1 MSARDGGDG
10 RDLLDLE
17 PEALADR
24 AAVIGKE
31 RLARSLIDIAIT
43 AAIGGVEV
51 SVGGLAAM
59 AVVGGALGAN
69 PRLGLYGG
77 LALGGLV
84 FPIGFLFVIVGRSE
98 LFTENFLIPVLGV
111 LRHEAP
117 ARTLVG
123 LWSLSWVANLFG
135 CAVMALLFSIPH
147 AVGDELLRGYRI
159 YSDYKLS
166 VPALGTLI
174 SGVIA
179 GIVMTVLTWLLLAV
193 RHPVAKMAAIFAA
206 GFVLFAANLSH
217 GIVGASIL
225 FVGFPLTRHPVT
237 DLVVWLILASLGN
250 LIGGVGFVTLFRLAQ
265 VKEKERQS

>member
-1 MSARDGGDG
+1 VSAGDGGEG

-17 PEALADR
+17 PEQLADR
-24 AAVIGKE
+24 AAVVGKE

-59 AVVGGALGAN
+59 AVVGGALTTN
-69 PRLGLYGG
+69 PHLGLFAA

-123 LWSLSWVANLFG
+123 LWSLSWLGNLFG
-135 CAVMALLFSIPH
+135 CAVMAALISIPQ
-147 AVGDELLRGYRI
+147 AVGEALLHGYQA
-159 YSDYKLS
+159 YSEYKLS
-166 VPALGTLI
+166 VPPVGTFV
-174 SGVIA
+174 SGLIA

-193 RHPVAKMAAIFAA
+193 RHPVAKIAAIFAA
-206 GFVLFAANLSH
+206 GFVLFAANVSH

-225 FVGFPLTRHPVT
+225 FVGFRLTPHPVSE
-237 DLVVWLILASLGN
+237 LVLWLILASLGN

>member
-1 MSARDGGDG
+1 MQSTEPVSGDVLPEEPREIAERASAVGEQR
-10 RDLLDLE
+10 LD
-17 PEALADR
+17 
-24 AAVIGKE
+24 
-31 RLARSLIDIAIT
+31 RSSLDILVT
-43 AAIGGVEV
+43 AFIGGAEV
-51 SVGGLAAM
+51 ALGSLAAM
-59 AVVGGALGAN
+59 TVMGAAMEAVPG
-69 PRLGLYGG
+69 LGLFAA

-135 CAVMALLFSIPH
+135 CAVMAALFSIPH

-166 VPALGTLI
+166 VAPLGTFV

-225 FVGFPLTRHPVT
+225 FVGFPLTRHPVM
-237 DLVVWLILASLGN
+237 DLVMWLIIASLGN